1 MAGKAETLPT
11 GQTTSP
17 VLIVASSFYPLSLW
31 SVYFKKPRTYLVDW
45 FYHENLITCFHE
57 TIKAVHSWPWWLEW
71 LEGCKCWVGYG
82 GGAEAG
88 VSELRAH
95 FRETH
100 LFPLSIPDGQK
111 SLSQDPA
118 DCLRWKYT
126 QIVDAHTQWSN
137 TENPGLVRTAQKNSN
152 STCHFTGHLCSFL
165 NLLHFLLILDPVT
178 PKPGV
183 LPQLQVAAWYGNLFS
198 PNFIPVFTA
207 LSPRRGRLRIFSD
220 GADNSVCF
228 LLQREQFQQLRGFVS
243 AVSLKSL
250 LTTEFPGLNLHF
262 HYYGGDIIFCK
273 IDCS

>member
-17 VLIVASSFYPLSLW
+17 VFIVASSFYPLSLW

-137 TENPGLVRTAQKNSN
+137 TENPGLVRTAQKLEL
-152 STCHFTGHLCSFL
+152 HLSF
-165 NLLHFLLILDPVT
+165 HRTFMF
-178 PKPGV
+178 
-183 LPQLQVAAWYGNLFS
+183 FS
-198 PNFIPVFTA
+198 
-207 LSPRRGRLRIFSD
+207 
-220 GADNSVCF
+220 
-228 LLQREQFQQLRGFVS
+228 
-243 AVSLKSL
+243 
-250 LTTEFPGLNLHF
+250 
-262 HYYGGDIIFCK
+262 
-273 IDCS
+273 